1 MNDFNCRRAMAFS
14 FPANLQ
20 RWLSIFMTT
29 TLMSIILGSIFWQV
43 RSDQSEQEDVN
54 DRLAMHYVVGVV
66 GVWPTLMLIITQ
78 VWNEKDSVAR
88 DINDQLYGRL
98 VYFFSEVN
106 SPILTDSFMILSAF
120 FQHSFSILPAFFQH

>member
-1 MNDFNCRRAMAFS
+1 MIDYRRAIAFS

-29 TLMSIILGSIFWQV
+29 TFMSIILGSIFWQV

-54 DRLAMHYVVGVV
+54 DRLALHYVVAAV

-78 VWNEKDSVAR
+78 VWNEKNSVAR

-98 VYFFSEVN
+98 VYFFSEVISLFLLV
-106 SPILTDSFMILSAF
+106 SPSVRFVALPSDSSG
-120 FQHSFSILPAFFQH
+120 FSCLRF